1 MILVKFEPEIIG
13 TSTVKG
19 YENWI
24 VFESYSINSARH
36 IQVHGDDRDVS
47 NAHVSELML
56 TKGADKTSPEFF
68 IQAKI
73 GTAFTKATV
82 VSLHA
87 AGPNKPLQRML
98 SLELSKPIVSSYAT
112 QGSSG
117 NRPSEHI
124 SLNFS
129 AIKYEYHYFDGG
141 ERKGSAEKSYNLI
154 SNGAPAA

>member
-1 MILVKFEPEIIG
+1 MILVKFEPEIKG

-19 YENWI
+19 YEDWI
-24 VFESYSINSARH
+24 VFESYAINSARH
-36 IQVHGDDRDVS
+36 IQVHGNDRDVS

-73 GTAFTKATV
+73 GTAFTKATI
-82 VSLHA
+82 VSLHV
-87 AGPNKPLQRML
+87 AGSNKTLQKMV
-98 SLELSKPIVSSYAT
+98 SLELGDPIVSSYST

-124 SLNFS
+124 TLNFS
-129 AIKYEYHYFDGG
+129 EIKYEYHYFDGG
-141 ERKGSAEKSYNLI
+141 VKKGFVEKSYDLI
-154 SNGAPAA
+154 SNSAPAA